1 MVAAFYFRARMA
13 SISDLPV
20 TELRV
25 ELDIKVLVCDLD
37 SGSSGD
43 IAKAYFFEP
52 TADPGLPGDP
62 LNGMLT
68 L

>member
-1 MVAAFYFRARMA
+1 MFAAFYLRARMA
-13 SISDLPV
+13 SMSDLPV

-25 ELDIKVLVCDLD
+25 EFDIKVLACDLE

-43 IAKAYFFEP
+43 MARAYFFEP

-62 LNGMLT
+62 LNGIFT